1 MNFPD
6 VLYTIDILFAV
17 FVLFFAVSGFRRGL
31 SGELASVLA
40 LLILLCGLCFAYPAF
55 NQFAAQIWV
64 DLSPMLIHVVVL
76 LILFLAS
83 LLLYFLIRKLL
94 GRILKSTLSE
104 RVDKVA
110 GCVAGL
116 LRGTLIGITLL
127 AALSL
132 LPSERLYESLSEKSV
147 LGGWVCNTLT
157 PWAHPRL
164 MELPIFDQEEN

>member
-17 FVLFFAVSGFRRGL
+17 FVVFFSAIGFRRGL

-55 NQFAAQIWV
+55 NQFAAQTWV
-64 DLSPMLIHVVVL
+64 DLSPMLIQVVVL
-76 LILFLAS
+76 VILFLVS
-83 LLLYFLIRKLL
+83 LLLYFLIRMLL
-94 GRILKSTLSE
+94 KRILKSTLSE
-104 RVDKVA
+104 RVDKIA
-110 GCVAGL
+110 GCAAGL
-116 LRGTLIGITLL
+116 LRGMLLGITFL

-132 LPSERLYESLSEKSV
+132 FPSERLYESLSEKSV
-147 LGGWVCNTLT
+147 IGGWVCNTLT

-164 MELPIFDQEEN
+164 MELPVFDQEEN